1 MGEALNLTPKPNLK
15 VGKGFTSRKKSLTIT
30 GLGSS
35 SSSRR
40 SVLSTAEGMRALKE
54 GAKKVDQI
62 LSQLPKATSKEIA
75 TSTSIYKVALQSY
88 SADSYSYET
97 GGAVSYTLN
106 LPLVDYKKPQF
117 S

>member
-1 MGEALNLTPKPNLK
+1 MKDIYILGIESSCDE
-15 VGKGFTSRKKSLTIT
+15 TSCSIVKNGR
-30 GLGSS
+30 
-35 SSSRR
+35 
-40 SVLSTAEGMRALKE
+40 E
-54 GAKKVDQI
+54 
-62 LSQLPKATSKEIA
+62 EIA

>member
-1 MGEALNLTPKPNLK
+1 M
-15 VGKGFTSRKKSLTIT
+15 
-30 GLGSS
+30 
-35 SSSRR
+35 
-40 SVLSTAEGMRALKE
+40 
-54 GAKKVDQI
+54 
-62 LSQLPKATSKEIA
+62 LPCCMTSKFAKTSVHLSSFTLSPITQDAISKEVA